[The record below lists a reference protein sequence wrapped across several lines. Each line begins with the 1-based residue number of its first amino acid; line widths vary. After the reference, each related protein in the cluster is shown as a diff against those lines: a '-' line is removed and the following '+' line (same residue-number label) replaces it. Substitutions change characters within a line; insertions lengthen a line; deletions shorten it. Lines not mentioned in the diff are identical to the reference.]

1 MVDQLLSYATLLSVG
16 LMSAKEYNK
25 VLDELFLDMPE
36 DPLLLDLEFVS
47 SDINKTV
54 SIIQR
59 YCAEHPVNYDIF
71 GRYIINGLKEAYYNY
86 GIDIKGFALKAYAL
100 WGALPSVIAL
110 NEPFRTL
117 SYADD
122 PLSWCDEKQTRE
134 LYEEMFRFYD
144 KK

>member
-1 MVDQLLSYATLLSVG
+1 MVEQLLSYATLLSVG

-25 VLDELFLDMPE
+25 ILDELFLEMPE
-36 DPLLLDLEFVS
+36 NPLLLELEFVS

-54 SIIQR
+54 SIIQC
-59 YCAEHPVNYDIF
+59 YCAEHSVNYDVF
-71 GRYIINGLKEAYYNY
+71 GRYIINGLKQAYYDY
-86 GIDIKGFALKAYAL
+86 GKDIKEFASKAYAL
-100 WGALPSVIAL
+100 WATLPSAIDL

-144 KK
+144 EK

>member
-1 MVDQLLSYATLLSVG
+1 MVEQLLSCATLLSVG
-16 LMSAKEYNK
+16 LISANEYNNI
-25 VLDELFLDMPE
+25 LDKLFLEMPE

-59 YCAEHPVNYDIF
+59 YCAEHPVNYDVF
-71 GRYIINGLKEAYYNY
+71 GRYIISRLRQAYYNY
-86 GIDIKGFALKAYAL
+86 GIDIIGFTLKAYAL
-100 WGALPSVIAL
+100 WGALPSAIAF

-122 PLSWCDEKQTRE
+122 PLSWGDDKQTRE
-134 LYEEMFRFYD
+134 LYEEMFCFYD
-144 KK
+144 EK